1 MLYFIIV
8 NIKVMMKNAKI
19 EVAGLGGV
27 LEEFVVGN
35 VSGDGNCASI
45 GGGAGGIFVVVGVVV
60 VGVVVVVV
68 VVVGVVVFVCVDIAY
83 IYCMYNMFTTY
94 IMFTMYNMYTM
105 NNMYKLI
112 YKNNIIMY

>member
-19 EVAGLGGV
+19 EVAGLGGA

-45 GGGAGGIFVVVGVVV
+45 GGGAGGIFVVVVVGVVVVV
-60 VGVVVVVV
+60 VGVVVVGVGVGVVVVGV

-83 IYCMYNMFTTY
+83 IYCMYNM
-94 IMFTMYNMYTM
+94 
-105 NNMYKLI
+105 YKLI
-112 YKNNIIMY
+112 YKNNIIM